1 MKILKKVNNNV
12 VAALNNKNEEIFVVG
27 KGLGFR
33 KTPYSLEENDAVI
46 EKIFVAP
53 KNIQMF
59 DLFNDLPIDCIL
71 TCEAIVQEGTLMLN
85 TKLQESIIFTLSEH
99 INYAIERCSE
109 HIEIKNPLQWEIKHL
124 YPNEMKVGLRALEM
138 IKERLNIELP
148 QVEATFIALHF
159 VNAQLGNENTS
170 KFEDITEIISS
181 ILSIV
186 KYQYKMEFDED
197 SMNFT
202 RFVTHIRYFIQR
214 QMSGTQPSDE
224 NEVIY
229 KMMKEKSPKEV
240 ECIDKIEKYIT
251 ANYGWTCSNDEKL
264 YLILH
269 IQRLTNRANL

>member
-33 KTPYSLEENDAVI
+33 KTPYILEENDSVI

-59 DLFNDLPIDCIL
+59 ELFDDLPIDCVL
-71 TCEAIVQEGTLMLN
+71 TCEAIVHEGAKLLN
-85 TKLQESIIFTLSEH
+85 TKLQESIIFTLSDH
-99 INYAIERCSE
+99 INYAIERVLD
-109 HIEIKNPLQWEIKHL
+109 HVEIKNPLQWEIKHL
-124 YPNEMKVGLRALEM
+124 YPNEMKVGMRALEI
-138 IKERLNIELP
+138 IKSRLKVELP
-148 QVEATFIALHF
+148 PVEATFIALHF
-159 VNAQLGNENTS
+159 VNAQLGNENTR
-170 KFEDITEIISS
+170 KFENITEIISS

-214 QMSGTQPSDE
+214 QMNGTQPSDE
-224 NEVIY
+224 NDLIY

-240 ECIDKIEKYIT
+240 ACINQIEKYVT
-251 ANYGWTCSNDEKL
+251 TNYGWSCSNDEKL

-269 IQRLTNRANL
+269 IQRLTNRNNK